1 VCLLPYIPPEHPDSL
16 QNIQNLIDVALSK
29 LSPRI
34 LVHQRIE
41 EITQKLKWYL
51 LKGWLD
57 NEVLCMLSQVICAID
72 QFVDVDSKGLEIWKP
87 KALTLQTSRIRVGL
101 YFSFFLSDRDQST
114 PKDPSHRVVSIDIAL
129 AVSWVSTL

>member
-1 VCLLPYIPPEHPDSL
+1 MMIELSNSEEDDKRVPTPLYTPEHLDSL
-16 QNIQNLIDVALSK
+16 QDIQNLIDVALSK
-29 LSPRI
+29 LSSRI

-57 NEVLCMLSQVICAID
+57 NEVLCMLLQVICAID
-72 QFVDVDSKGLEIWKP
+72 QFVDVDSKGLKIWKP

-101 YFSFFLSDRDQST
+101 YFSFF
-114 PKDPSHRVVSIDIAL
+114 
-129 AVSWVSTL
+129 